1 MHFHK
6 TILLLPG
13 LVSGST
19 IQKPLGLSKN
29 IDLPA
34 LSTEE
39 RAQLHDLHKSLVNIE
54 SITYNEKAAG
64 DWLAA
69 YLESHGL
76 VVEKQAVADDRFNVL
91 AHPPDADATAP
102 RILLTSHIDTV
113 PPFIAYELKADGTE
127 AWGRGTVDAKA
138 CVAAQ
143 TLAAL
148 RLLSRSSPPP
158 PLSLLFVVG
167 EERGGDGMRA
177 FSRSPRGNYS
187 AVIFGEP
194 TEGRLARAHKG
205 LISVR
210 LEVCGRA
217 AHSGYPWL
225 GVSATDLLVRAL
237 TRLTALE
244 HALPADHALF
254 GPGRKGRSTVN
265 VGTVSGG
272 VAPNVVAERAAAD
285 VAIRIA
291 KGAPE
296 EIRAAVARAL
306 APVVRAAERAGGEVE
321 VTYGGE
327 SYGPV
332 VIDADDVPGFDRT
345 VVNYGTD
352 IPNLRLED
360 AHKTYL
366 YGPGTIHLAHGPSE
380 HLALAELEE
389 AVLAYE
395 RIVTYQL

>member
-1 MHFHK
+1 
-6 TILLLPG
+6 
-13 LVSGST
+13 
-19 IQKPLGLSKN
+19 
-29 IDLPA
+29 
-34 LSTEE
+34 
-39 RAQLHDLHKSLVNIE
+39 
-54 SITYNEKAAG
+54 
-64 DWLAA
+64 
-69 YLESHGL
+69 
-76 VVEKQAVADDRFNVL
+76 
-91 AHPPDADATAP
+91 
-102 RILLTSHIDTV
+102 
-113 PPFIAYELKADGTE
+113 
-127 AWGRGTVDAKA
+127 
-138 CVAAQ
+138 
-143 TLAAL
+143 
-148 RLLSRSSPPP
+148 
-158 PLSLLFVVG
+158 LLFVVG